1 MAVDITILVGTM
13 TGTAEIVAEEVQTAL
28 EGAGHAATIAPM
40 DALDAGVFDPGRF
53 KPGSAFLIVT
63 STYGNG
69 DVPDNAQAFYTAI
82 ETVKPALGHVS
93 FGVVALGDRTYK
105 ATYCEGGL
113 KFGRL
118 LTGLG
123 AQRVGEPLLHDASAG
138 TMPEE
143 VAAEWVVG
151 WVEQHLVPALEA
163 A

>member
-1 MAVDITILVGTM
+1 MTVDITILVGTM

-28 EGAGHAATIAPM
+28 EGAGHAAAITPM
-40 DALDAGVFDPGRF
+40 DALDPSVFDQ
-53 KPGSAFLIVT
+53 SNAFLIVS

-69 DVPDNAQAFYTAI
+69 DVPDNAQAFYAAI
-82 ETVKPALGHVS
+82 EAARPDLGHIA

-118 LTGLG
+118 LSALG
-123 AQRVGEPLLHDASAG
+123 GRRIGEPLLHDASAG
-138 TMPEE
+138 TLPEE
-143 VAAEWVVG
+143 IAAEWVVG
-151 WVEQHLVPALEA
+151 WVENHLVPALEA

>member
-1 MAVDITILVGTM
+1 MTVDITILVGTM

-28 EGAGHAATIAPM
+28 EGAGHSATIAPM
-40 DALDAGVFDPGRF
+40 DALDAGIFDGA
-53 KPGSAFLIVT
+53 SAVLVIS

-69 DVPDNAQAFYTAI
+69 DVPDNAQAFYAAI
-82 ETVKPALGHVS
+82 EAAKPALDHVS

-118 LTGLG
+118 LAELG

-138 TMPEE
+138 TLPEE
-143 VAAEWVVG
+143 IAAEWVVG
-151 WVEQHLVPALEA
+151 WVEEHLVPALEA

>member
-13 TGTAEIVAEEVQTAL
+13 TGTAELVADEVQAAL
-28 EGAGHAATIAPM
+28 AGAGHGASIVAM
-40 DALDAGVFDPGRF
+40 DNLGLDVFAR
-53 KPGSAFLIVT
+53 GSAFLIVS

-69 DVPDNAQAFYTAI
+69 DVPDNAQTFFS
-82 ETVKPALGHVS
+82 ALEAGRPDLAHVS

-105 ATYCEGGL
+105 GTYCEGGL

-118 LTGLG
+118 LAELG
-123 AQRVGEPLLHDASAG
+123 ARRVGEPLLHDASAG
-138 TMPEE
+138 TMPED

-151 WVEQHLVPALEA
+151 WVEDHLAPALEA

>member
-1 MAVDITILVGTM
+1 MTVDITILVGTM
-13 TGTAEIVAEEVQTAL
+13 TGTAEIVAEEVQAAL
-28 EGAGHAATIAPM
+28 EGAGHAATIQAM
-40 DALDAGVFDPGRF
+40 DGLGPEVFARG
-53 KPGSAFLIVT
+53 GAFLVVT

-69 DVPDNAQAFYTAI
+69 DVPDNAQAFFAAI
-82 ETVKPALGHVS
+82 EAARSDLAHVS

-105 ATYCEGGL
+105 GTYCEGGL

-118 LTGLG
+118 LAELG
-123 AQRVGEPLLHDASAG
+123 ARRVGEPLLHDASAG

-143 VAAEWVVG
+143 IAAEWVVG

>member
-1 MAVDITILVGTM
+1 MTVDITILVGTM
-13 TGTAEIVAEEVQTAL
+13 TGTAEIVAEEVQLAL

-40 DALDAGVFDPGRF
+40 DGLDAGAFNPSQIKQD
-53 KPGSAFLIVT
+53 SAFLIIS

-69 DVPDNAQAFYTAI
+69 DVPDNAQAFFAAI
-82 ETVKPALGHVS
+82 EAARPALGHVS
-93 FGVVALGDRTYK
+93 FGIVALGDRTYK

-118 LTGLG
+118 LEELG
-123 AQRVGEPLLHDASAG
+123 ARRVGEPLLHDASAG
-138 TMPEE
+138 TLPEE
-143 VAAEWVVG
+143 VAAGWVVG

>member
-1 MAVDITILVGTM
+1 MTVDITILVGTM
-13 TGTAEIVAEEVQTAL
+13 TGTAEIVAEEVQLAL

-40 DALDAGVFDPGRF
+40 DGLDAGAFDRG
-53 KPGSAFLIVT
+53 GAFLIIS

-69 DVPDNAQAFYTAI
+69 DVPDNAQAFFAAI
-82 ETVKPALGHVS
+82 EAARPALGHVS
-93 FGVVALGDRTYK
+93 FGIVALGDRTYK

-118 LTGLG
+118 LVELG
-123 AQRVGEPLLHDASAG
+123 ARRVGEPLLHDASAG
-138 TMPEE
+138 TLPEE

>member
-1 MAVDITILVGTM
+1 MTVDITILVGTM
-13 TGTAEIVAEEVQTAL
+13 TGTAEIVAEEVQAAL

-40 DALDAGVFDPGRF
+40 DALDVGVFDR
-53 KPGSAFLIVT
+53 GSAFLVVT

-69 DVPDNAQAFYTAI
+69 DVPDNAQAFYAAI
-82 ETVKPALGHVS
+82 EEHRPALAHVS

-118 LTGLG
+118 LAALG

-143 VAAEWVVG
+143 VAAAWVVG